1 MDVMVAVMVV
11 LFLFVL
17 AWFYVFR
24 SNNSSSKRL
33 PPGPYPFPIIGNLLQ
48 MGGKY
53 PHVTLAKFSKT
64 YGPLMSFRLGSV
76 YTVIVT
82 NTEMTKEIMLKNDL
96 AFSGRANVTAAK
108 AHDHHINSVAF
119 LPVGHQWNKI
129 RRLCREQIFS
139 TRHLEASQGLRQEKL
154 KQMFDYVTECSL
166 SGRVVNIGKV
176 VFTTTL
182 NLTSVTLFSEDF
194 GTYTDSTTEW
204 EQVIRGAL
212 DLVGAPNFADFFP
225 ILKLVDPQGI
235 KRKADKC
242 FGRLLEMFE
251 DIINQRLEY
260 SKNNPTKKKDLLQLL
275 LDDEN
280 DYNLSLFD
288 LKHLLLDLI
297 VAGADPTT
305 STIEWIMTELLLNPE
320 IMSKIRDELKGVVG
334 ENKQIKESDIL
345 GLPYLEA
352 VIKEIFRLHPPNP
365 LLNRT
370 SNADTEINGYRIPKN
385 TQVLFNA
392 WAMGRDPNVWP
403 DPDSIK
409 PERFLHS
416 KIDFKGQNF
425 ELLPFGSG
433 RRICP
438 GLPLADRMVPL
449 VLAYLIHN
457 FDWEIKSDTSTGDKF
472 GISVH
477 RAAPLMALPIKA
489 T

>member
-1 MDVMVAVMVV
+1 MDHLMVSVLVV
-11 LFLFVL
+11 VFLFVL
-17 AWFYVFR
+17 GWVYVLR
-24 SNNSSSKRL
+24 SWKKKKL
-33 PPGPYPFPIIGNLLQ
+33 PPGPYPFPIVGNLLQ
-48 MGGKY
+48 MGGKH
-53 PHVTLAKFSKT
+53 PHVTLAKFAKT

-82 NTEMTKEIMLKNDL
+82 NTAMTKEIMLKNDL

-119 LPVGHQWNKI
+119 LPVGHQWNKV

-139 TRHLEASQGLRQEKL
+139 TRHLEASQGLRQQKL
-154 KQMFDYVTECSL
+154 KQMVDYVTECSL
-166 SGRVVNIGKV
+166 TGRVVNIGKV

-194 GTYTDSTTEW
+194 GTYTEKSTEW

-242 FGRLLEMFE
+242 FGRLLEMCE
-251 DIINQRLEY
+251 DIINQRIEY
-260 SKNNPTKKKDLLQLL
+260 SKNNNSTKKKDLLQLL
-275 LDDEN
+275 LDDDN

-288 LKHLLLDLI
+288 LKHLLLDLM

-305 STIEWIMTELLLNPE
+305 STLEWIMTELLLNPD
-320 IMSKIRDELKGVVG
+320 IMSKIRAELKGVVG
-334 ENKQIKESDIL
+334 ENKQIKESDITR
-345 GLPYLEA
+345 LPYMEA
-352 VIKEIFRLHPPNP
+352 VIKEVYRLHPPNS

-370 SNADTEINGYRIPKN
+370 SYADTEIGGYRVPKG

-409 PERFLHS
+409 PERFLNT

-449 VLAYLIHN
+449 LLAYLVHN
-457 FDWEIKSDTSTGDKF
+457 FDWDIKSDTTKGDKF
-472 GISVH
+472 GLSVH
-477 RAAPLMALPIKA
+477 RAAPLMGLPIKL